1 MMLYLTHGNGEE
13 SIPLELPAS
22 PSQVEEIDI
31 RLDDIC
37 SGEGNFRISDVKSSV
52 KGLWQFIRNVDL
64 LNPEELEKLNR
75 LSRRID
81 VMSEKERQIF
91 AGALLS
97 ESVSS
102 LDDVLRTVGRIGQY
116 EIIPEVTCDRALG
129 GYLVEHGKIDCPEH
143 LKPYLDYAGVG
154 AEFYSNCGGA
164 YTLDGY
170 VVQKGRLSIHSQA
183 PEPWRNES
191 RDEML
196 RLTLHVKGKPDYT
209 LVLPADEEYLTDV
222 KEYLDIDDFT
232 QAQIRDV
239 RFKVPYIGEMAHA
252 MDCPSVEGYNE
263 FAEELEDI
271 WQKDGMLL
279 TYAAV
284 LSVEKPDT
292 LQQAR
297 ELLQNLNNYERIV
310 EGTYGYGQ
318 QRLQEKLGLDDE
330 GIEKLEGYMDF
341 ERYGLDCMEQDGVV
355 ETEFGLL
362 RRLNPPFPEQRQG
375 LQMKGF
381 GN

>member
-52 KGLWQFIRNVDL
+52 MGLWQFIRNEDL

-75 LSRRID
+75 LSRHID
-81 VMSEKERQIF
+81 VMSEKDRQIF
-91 AGALLS
+91 AGTLLS
-97 ESVSS
+97 EPVSS

-116 EIIPEVTCDRALG
+116 EIIPEVTCDRELG
-129 GYLVEHGKIDCPEH
+129 GYLVEHGRIDCPEH
-143 LKPYLDYAGVG
+143 LKPYLDYIGIG
-154 AEFYSNCGGA
+154 AEFYSDYGGT

-170 VVQKGRLSIHSQA
+170 VVQKRRMPIRTQS

-196 RLTLHVKGKPDYT
+196 RLTLQVRGKSDYT
-209 LVLPADEEYLTDV
+209 LVLPADEEYLTDI
-222 KEYLDIDDFT
+222 KKYLGIDDFT

-239 RFKVPYIGEMAHA
+239 RFKVSYVGWAANA
-252 MDCPSVEGYNE
+252 MDCASVESYNE
-263 FAEELEDI
+263 FAVELEDI
-271 WQKDGMLL
+271 WQKESVLL
-279 TYAAV
+279 FYASV
-284 LSVEKPDT
+284 LIVEKPDT

-297 ELLQNLNNYERIV
+297 ELLQNLNNYEYIT
-310 EGTYGYGQ
+310 EGTYEYG
-318 QRLQEKLGLDDE
+318 RRRFQEKLGLDDE
-330 GIEKLEGYMDF
+330 CIEKLEGYMDF
-341 ERYGLDCMEQDGVV
+341 EQYGMDCMEQDGVI

-362 RRLNPPFPEQRQG
+362 RRINPPFPNRRQE
-375 LQMKGF
+375 LRMKGF
-381 GN
+381 

>member
-22 PSQVEEIDI
+22 SSQVEEIDI

-52 KGLWQFIRNVDL
+52 KGLLQFIQNADL

-75 LSRRID
+75 LSKHID
-81 VMSEKERQIF
+81 AMSKKERQIF

-97 ESVSS
+97 ESING
-102 LDDVLRTVGRIGQY
+102 LGDVLQTVGRVGQY
-116 EIIPEVTCDRALG
+116 EIIPEVTCAQELG
-129 GYLVEHGKIDCPEH
+129 GYLVEHGRIDCPEH
-143 LKPYLDYAGVG
+143 IKPYLDYVG
-154 AEFYSNCGGA
+154 IGLEFYSDYGGA

-170 VVQKGRLSIHSQA
+170 VVQKGHLSIRSQA
-183 PEPWRNES
+183 PEPWRNEN
-191 RDEML
+191 RNEML
-196 RLTLHVKGKPDYT
+196 RLTLHTDHHPDYL

-222 KEYLDIDDFT
+222 KKYLGIDDFV
-232 QAQIRDV
+232 QAQIRDI
-239 RFKVPYIGEMAHA
+239 RFKVRYIGEMAHA

-263 FAEELEDI
+263 FAEELENI
-271 WQKDGMLL
+271 WQKESMLL
-279 TYAAV
+279 SYAAV
-284 LSVEKPDT
+284 LVVEKPGT

-297 ELLQNLNNYERIV
+297 ELLKNLNNYEYII
-310 EGTYGYGQ
+310 EGTHEYGQ
-318 QRLQEKLGLDDE
+318 RRLQEKLGLDDE
-330 GIEKLEGYMDF
+330 SIEKLEGYMDF
-341 ERYGLDCMEQDGVV
+341 ERYGLDCMEQDGVI

-362 RRLNPPFPEQRQG
+362 RRLNPPFPEQTQG

-381 GN
+381 

>member
-52 KGLWQFIRNVDL
+52 KGLWQFIRNADL

-91 AGALLS
+91 AGVLLS
-97 ESVSS
+97 ESING

-143 LKPYLDYAGVG
+143 LKPYLDYAGIGV
-154 AEFYSNCGGA
+154 EFYSNCGGA

-170 VVQKGRLSIHSQA
+170 VIQKGRLPIQSQS

-196 RLTLHVKGKPDYT
+196 RMTLRVDGKPDYT
-209 LVLPADEEYLTDV
+209 LVLPADEEYLDAV
-222 KEYLDIDDFT
+222 KAYLDIDVFAD
-232 QAQIRDV
+232 AMLCDI
-239 RFKVPYIGEMAHA
+239 RFKVPYIGELIRDT
-252 MDCPSVEGYNE
+252 DCPAVEDYND
-263 FAEELEDI
+263 FAEALEDI
-271 WQKDGMLL
+271 WQRDGLLL

-284 LSVEKPDT
+284 LDAEKPET
-292 LQQAR
+292 LHRAV
-297 ELLQNLNNYERIV
+297 ELLQDIDNYQRIV
-310 EGTYGYGQ
+310 EGPYEYGQ
-318 QRLQEKLGLDDE
+318 QRLRELLGLNDE
-330 GIEKLEGYMDF
+330 DIAELEDYMDF
-341 ERYGLDCMEQDGVV
+341 GRYGRDCIEHEGTI

-362 RRLNPPFPEQRQG
+362 RRLEPPFTEQRQG
-375 LQMKGF
+375 LQMK
-381 GN
+381 

>member
-22 PSQVEEIDI
+22 SSQVEEIDI

-37 SGEGNFRISDVKSSV
+37 SGEGNYRISDVKSSV
-52 KGLWQFIRNVDL
+52 KGLWQFIRNADL

-81 VMSEKERQIF
+81 TMSEKERQIF

-102 LDDVLRTVGRIGQY
+102 LDDVLQTVGRIRQY

-143 LKPYLDYAGVG
+143 LKPYLDYAGIG

-170 VVQKGRLSIHSQA
+170 VIKKGRLPIRSQS

-196 RLTLHVKGKPDYT
+196 RLTLHTNYHPDYL
-209 LVLPADEEYLTDV
+209 LVLPADGEYLTDV
-222 KEYLDIDDFT
+222 KKYLGIDDFT
-232 QAQIRDV
+232 QVQIRDV

-263 FAEELEDI
+263 FAEVLEDI

-341 ERYGLDCMEQDGVV
+341 ERYGLHCMEQDGVV

-362 RRLNPPFPEQRQG
+362 RRLNPHFPEQRQG

>member
-52 KGLWQFIRNVDL
+52 KGLWQFIRNADL

-75 LSRRID
+75 LSRHID

-91 AGALLS
+91 AGTLLS
-97 ESVSS
+97 ESVNS

-116 EIIPEVTCDRALG
+116 EIIPEVTCDRELG
-129 GYLVEHGKIDCPEH
+129 GYLVEHGRIDCPEH
-143 LKPYLDYAGVG
+143 LKPYLNYIGIG
-154 AEFYSNCGGA
+154 AEFYSDYGGA

-170 VVQKGRLSIHSQA
+170 VVKKGRLPIHSQA

-196 RLTLHVKGKPDYT
+196 RLTLHTNRHPDYL

-222 KEYLDIDDFT
+222 KKYLGIDDFA
-232 QAQIRDV
+232 QAQIRNV

-263 FAEELEDI
+263 FAEELKDI

-292 LQQAR
+292 LQQVR
-297 ELLQNLNNYERIV
+297 ELLQNLNNYKHII
-310 EGTYGYGQ
+310 EGTYEYGQ
-318 QRLQEKLGLDDE
+318 RRLQEKLGLDDE

-341 ERYGLDCMEQDGVV
+341 ERYGLDCMEQDSVV

-362 RRLNPPFPEQRQG
+362 RRLEPPFPEQRQG
-375 LQMKGF
+375 LRMK
-381 GN
+381 